1 VVDQGKERTSRSFGF
16 HSRGFV
22 TSTTVLPFSGPTA
35 FSASSTP
42 QKLGE
47 NKIISPKESR
57 IRNGTRISSG
67 PSFFGKCSQPV
78 RMTRTKEDFMP
89 LTLEQRMRYILPTMR
104 CATKP
109 GNSRTVVNI
118 AEINAIK
125 PMTAVELSACPILDL
140 TYASGCTK
148 TAYARLSSVWVVPQ
162 SPH

>member
-1 VVDQGKERTSRSFGF
+1 MGALFAIAGFPFGLRI
-16 HSRGFV
+16 SNACNCGNLKRRM
-22 TSTTVLPFSGPTA
+22 T
-35 FSASSTP
+35 

-47 NKIISPKESR
+47 NKIISPKESS